1 MEQVHTKL
9 RSRQMNSA
17 LQRLLTVAA
26 FTALSTAQAATPIA
40 TATPVVTTTPVVTEI
55 PAQRDAPQ
63 LEGHPL
69 TAVVVT
75 QCNLIVAVYMTMADG
90 RLLRFDQ
97 SNSEQISSDKLLTMA
112 YGATRSERIE
122 VSCND
127 EGAVGFEKHD
137 PV

>member
-1 MEQVHTKL
+1 
-9 RSRQMNSA
+9 MNSA

-26 FTALSTAQAATPIA
+26 LAALATAQGATPITA
-40 TATPVVTTTPVVTEI
+40 ATPVVAATPAATDI
-55 PAQRDAPQ
+55 PVQKDAPQ

-90 RLLRFDQ
+90 RLVRFDQ
-97 SNSEQISSDKLLTMA
+97 SNSEQLSAAKLLTMA

>member
-1 MEQVHTKL
+1 
-9 RSRQMNSA
+9 MNSA

-26 FTALSTAQAATPIA
+26 FAALSTAQAATPIA
-40 TATPVVTTTPVVTEI
+40 TATPVVTEI
-55 PAQRDAPQ
+55 PLQKDAPQ

-97 SNSEQISSDKLLTMA
+97 TNSEQISSDKLLTMA
-112 YGATRSERIE
+112 YGATRSERVE